1 MLHTMQ
7 HGLKLI
13 NRCSIVVVQ
22 PQILAS
28 RKNHF
33 APLVFF
39 FATNDVLWTDSI
51 RSIIN
56 QVGKARSP
64 QFRRSAKGRTDRTA
78 SQ

>member
-33 APLVFF
+33 APLVFLF
-39 FATNDVLWTDSI
+39 RDKRRALCGFHPLND
-51 RSIIN
+51 
-56 QVGKARSP
+56 
-64 QFRRSAKGRTDRTA
+64 
-78 SQ
+78 